1 MLIGFK
7 RSFGYNAMLRINNNH
22 DMEKNM
28 PVGMNDAARIFIDA
42 YVNASNA
49 DKSRL
54 ERDFYNNYYEAFEEA
69 LYDGNVDPVTGF
81 QSAME
86 LAKAGFHWAY
96 GDVGEALLFGR
107 GCEKDPLKALFW
119 IDKALESG
127 MMVSEEVGDSFRLG
141 TNGLPCDFEKAWKCY
156 RSDNENPIFDMKEM
170 NECDDR
176 GVATLE
182 WWEYAASQVVPTLN
196 LCKWMKGFYKR
207 GEPQRI
213 NWLRKGV
220 SLCVKDDKCLQDD
233 NIEDTM
239 AFLTEC
245 FAENPN
251 APFDDAMTL
260 AMDIVGHELHTIGCD
275 DDCALE
281 DMLDAFFG
289 VQGYR
294 KEKDQLWEKINKD
307 CEEHVKFRKWAGGCR
322 FDLSK
327 KRMCKCSPCWTTGP
341 CADIP
346 CPSNIIG
353 QNVLIPFCRDCYG
366 VHFYGGRDCCG
377 EYILH
382 HIERHKDDMFPDG
395 MDDGFQVS

>member
-1 MLIGFK
+1 MSADIKDAVQNFK
-7 RSFGYNAMLRINNNH
+7 EASAKASSH
-22 DMEKNM
+22 DKE
-28 PVGMNDAARIFIDA
+28 
-42 YVNASNA
+42 
-49 DKSRL
+49 RL
-54 ERDFYNNYYEAFEEA
+54 KQEFYDNYYEEFEEA
-69 LYDGNVDPVTGF
+69 LYDGKIESSTGF
-81 QSAME
+81 QTAME

-233 NIEDTM
+233 NIEGTM

-307 CEEHVKFRKWAGGCR
+307 CEEHVKFRKWAGGRR

-327 KRMCKCSPCWTTGP
+327 KRMSKCSSCGVTGQ
-341 CADIP
+341 CADLS
-346 CPSNIIG
+346 CPSDISG
-353 QNVLIPFCRDCYG
+353 QPDLIPFCRDCYG
-366 VHFYGGRDCCG
+366 KFFYGEHDCCEEPAPRRG
-377 EYILH
+377 
-382 HIERHKDDMFPDG
+382 IENGNDMFPDG
-395 MDDGFQVS
+395 MDDGFYGLIG